1 MHSKQTDRLRRI
13 WENPGKILLQI
24 GLNTGMTFVDVGCG
38 SGFFSIPAA
47 EIVGPS
53 GKVISIDVNSKAIAL
68 LNASAKRRELRN
80 VEAIV
85 GKAENTVPCSE
96 CGDIVFFGTVL
107 HDFEDPKQVL
117 SNSRKILIPNGLLV
131 DLDWKKERGVI
142 GPPFSIR
149 FDKNFA
155 AQMITEQ
162 GFEIVSIKDLS
173 RFYYI
178 IKATLKKNDKSK
190 T

>member
-1 MHSKQTDRLRRI
+1 MYSKQMDRLRRI
-13 WENPGKILLQI
+13 WENPEQILLHI
-24 GLNTGMTFVDVGCG
+24 GLNTGMTFVDVGYG

-53 GKVISIDVNSKAIAL
+53 GKVISVDINSKAIAL
-68 LNASAKRRELRN
+68 LNASAKVKELRN

-117 SNSRKILIPNGLLV
+117 SNARKILKPNGLLV

-142 GPPFSIR
+142 GPPLSIR

-162 GFEIVSIKDLS
+162 GFEIVSSKDLS
-173 RFYYI
+173 GFYYI
-178 IKATLKKNDKSK
+178 IKAILKKNDKSK